1 MLKNAKFRLITAM
14 LLFGT
19 IGLFVRYIPLPSSV
33 IALSRGVLG
42 MLFLLAVTKVKKT
55 PIDKKAVF
63 GKIIRRI

>member
-42 MLFLLAVTKVKKT
+42 MLFLLAVLGFRSSNYKKG
-55 PIDKKAVF
+55 DVRK
-63 GKIIRRI
+63 